1 MKVYGLIGYPLNHSF
16 SKKSFSNI
24 FYKKNIKNVIYREFP
39 IKSIEQL
46 PKLFENYPDIYGLS
60 ITAPYKETIIPFLY
74 KLDDT
79 ACRVGA
85 VNSVKIFRE
94 HNKELKLFGYNTDV
108 YGFEKTLKPLLKPE
122 HNKALILGTGGASK
136 AIIFVLN
143 KLGINY
149 TLVSRNPVNSKQIS
163 YKSIDKSVINS
174 HYLIINATPVGMF
187 PNNNQAPDIAYQ
199 YITNKHILY
208 DLIYNPKETMF
219 LRAGK
224 LNGATTK
231 NGLSML
237 YLQAEKS
244 WEIWNKTLI
253 H

>member
-16 SKKSFSNI
+16 SKKIFKEI
-24 FYKKNIKNVIYREFP
+24 FYKEHIKDVIYQEFP
-39 IKSIEQL
+39 IKSIEKL
-46 PKLFENYPDIYGLS
+46 PKLLEDYPDIYGLS
-60 ITAPYKETIIPFLY
+60 VTAPYKETIIPFLC
-74 KLDDT
+74 KLDDI

-94 HNKELKLFGYNTDV
+94 HNKKLKLLGYNTDV
-108 YGFEKTLKPLLKPE
+108 FGFEKTLKPLLKPE

-136 AIIFVLN
+136 SIAFVLN
-143 KLGINY
+143 KLGIDY
-149 TLVSRNPVNSKQIS
+149 TFVSRNPVNSEQIS
-163 YKSIDKSVINS
+163 YKSIDKSAINS

-187 PNNNQAPDIAYQ
+187 PNNNQYPDIPYQ

-208 DLIYNPKETMF
+208 DLIYNPKETIF
-219 LRAGK
+219 LKSGK

-237 YLQAEKS
+237 YGQAEKS

-253 H
+253 P